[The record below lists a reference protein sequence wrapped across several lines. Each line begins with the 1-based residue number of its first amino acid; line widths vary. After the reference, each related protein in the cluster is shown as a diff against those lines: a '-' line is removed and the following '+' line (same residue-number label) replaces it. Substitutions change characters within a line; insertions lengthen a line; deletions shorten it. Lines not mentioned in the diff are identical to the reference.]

1 MILQLLAAARLTPFM
16 KITPSRS
23 ATNNCL
29 RTRRISKEVAID
41 SVTYSG
47 SDGVLEIN
55 GDGTY
60 TFSPNENFNGEVSLD
75 VVAVPMK
82 MVPLE
87 ATTAGI
93 TVLEVNDSQ
102 WRSNII
108 YNRRRFSTDVQRIS
122 SAVERIWHWGDV
134 ELVEKL
140 TTMVQT
146 VSSQLME
153 MGTWLYTSEN
163 FNGQVQSWM

>member
-1 MILQLLAAARLTPFM
+1 M
-16 KITPSRS
+16 
-23 ATNNCL
+23 
-29 RTRRISKEVAID
+29 
-41 SVTYSG
+41 
-47 SDGVLEIN
+47 N

-122 SAVERIWHWGDV
+122 SAVERI
-134 ELVEKL
+134 
-140 TTMVQT
+140 
-146 VSSQLME
+146 
-153 MGTWLYTSEN
+153 
-163 FNGQVQSWM
+163 